1 MSYELITTVYLNDGH
16 LHLLGFGADGP
27 AQLRAAASFTLDMAP
42 FLSAFP
48 GQPLSRIVKTALET
62 VFEQLNIDDPTT
74 EWALKYRLAG
84 HRSLSVGD
92 VVVIG
97 ETAWA
102 CANSGWDLITAEQ
115 LHDAIYH

>member
-1 MSYELITTVYLNDGH
+1 MYELITTVYLNEGR
-16 LHLLGFGADGP
+16 LQILGFGAEGP
-27 AQLRAAASFTLDMAP
+27 AQLRAAASFTLDMA
-42 FLSAFP
+42 
-48 GQPLSRIVKTALET
+48 GQPSSETVKAALET
-62 VFEQLNIDDPTT
+62 VFEQLNIDDPTA

-102 CANSGWDLITAEQ
+102 CADRGWDLITAEQ
-115 LHDAIYH
+115 LHAALYQ